1 MREFGVVKVR
11 TGFHNF
17 FLAAVLFH
25 LVVFAI
31 LNARRVVELDV
42 SEEAFLRFTFIK
54 LPFST
59 EVEPQLREEIVPQK
73 TEVKVQATVR
83 ETTVPKAFKE
93 VEEIKPMDAMQIEER
108 DLLREKL
115 ESFMPD
121 NVGVAGID
129 LPSSF
134 GRSETKTS
142 SLEDHVSK
150 WSGEASSDDG
160 TGGFGGKKNVQ
171 RYSYGQVAF
180 KQFISRLPDWVEKSD
195 KVIITTVR
203 VWIHPDGVVVKAEV
217 VKSSGYLELD
227 QLALDS
233 IKKRNFKPSNE
244 DAERVAIIE
253 IDFTNIR

>member
-1 MREFGVVKVR
+1 MGELGGVKIGA
-11 TGFHNF
+11 GFHNF

-25 LVVFAI
+25 LIVFAI
-31 LNARRVVELDV
+31 LNAHRVAELDV
-42 SEEAFLRFTFIK
+42 SQEAFLRFTFVK

-59 EVEPQLREEIVPQK
+59 EVEPQLREEIIPQK

-83 ETTVPKAFKE
+83 ETAVPKAFKE
-93 VEEIKPMDAMQIEER
+93 VEEIKPMDAMQVEER

-121 NVGVAGID
+121 NVGVTGVD
-129 LPSSF
+129 LPSS
-134 GRSETKTS
+134 SID
-142 SLEDHVSK
+142 DHVSK

-195 KVIITTVR
+195 RVIITTVR
-203 VWIHPDGVVVKAEV
+203 VWISPDGSVLKADV

-233 IKKRNFKPSNE
+233 IKKRHFKPSAE
-244 DAERVAIIE
+244 DVERVAIIE